1 MCSLSIVVPILA
13 GLLLTKMLVRAF
25 IWRRRMAFGGGHG
38 HFRGGCGGG
47 GGHGWRAWRRH
58 GQQLGADITGAGGG
72 QVFVRNEAPIVDV
85 RSELSALFGSL
96 ELAEAQRDEVDDVM
110 AIARR
115 SVGDERF
122 ARWTGLVAALGVV
135 AEDTFDPIRVAGAL
149 GPNANKQLVDGLEHL
164 HNILLPEQ
172 AEQLR
177 VGVAAV
183 LRAAAPSWT

>member
-1 MCSLSIVVPILA
+1 MCSLSIVVPVLA
-13 GLLLTKMLVRAF
+13 GIFLTRMLVRAF
-25 IWRRRMAFGGGHG
+25 FWRRMARGGYGN
-38 HFRGGCGGG
+38 FRGGCGGG
-47 GGHGWRAWRRH
+47 HGWRGWRRH
-58 GQQLGADITGAGGG
+58 GQQLGADFRGGGGGG

-85 RSELSALFGSL
+85 REQLSALFGSL

-115 SVGDERF
+115 SVGDAGF

-149 GPNANKQLVDGLEHL
+149 GPNANKQLVDGMEHL

-172 AEQLR
+172 AEQLKA
-177 VGVAAV
+177 GVAAV
-183 LRAAAPSWT
+183 LRSSAPNSF